1 MWCITDCE
9 PMTWSLW
16 NLMRPFFFVTIISI
30 ASSSCISFNT
40 RHIRVLC
47 GYLTLLTT
55 ATSGF
60 KIISGSRNQRFWFF
74 EKIRIKEPSILVIS
88 KNLKEPV
95 VFMKEAAMKSWFYGC
110 EINQNKHDYIPE
122 PVLWFFRITVMNTQ
136 HRGLFLFLITIQH
149 CTYTRL
155 L

>member
-60 KIISGSRNQRFWFF
+60 KIISGSQNQRFWFF

-88 KNLKEPV
+88 KTLKNQWYSWKKQQWSHG
-95 VFMKEAAMKSWFYGC
+95 FMAVKLIK
-110 EINQNKHDYIPE
+110 INTIIYQNQFFDFLE
-122 PVLWFFRITVMNTQ
+122 WQLWILSIEVCSYF
-136 HRGLFLFLITIQH
+136 
-149 CTYTRL
+149 
-155 L
+155 